1 MENFSKLSF
10 RETLTILIPG
20 IFIMLS
26 ITPIIAE
33 VFNDG
38 NVFNNSNLNLLLLS
52 ISSFFLGIIL
62 YVLDIPKNIAFFTN
76 ATPTQ
81 QLEKKLNE
89 LTIEIDKSKIHNAY
103 FKFYDESI
111 SSVQKGKT
119 DRLTSMYHFSMNIFI
134 SSIIVLLIY
143 LISWFC
149 TKNFIYYSFPIILIG
164 ILSLISTLGL
174 FYGKRKVKYYFTR
187 QYKSF
192 LNSVEYQRLVSTQ
205 N

>member
-20 IFIMLS
+20 IFTMLS
-26 ITPIIAE
+26 ITPIISE
-33 VFNDG
+33 IFSDG
-38 NVFNNSNLNLLLLS
+38 NVFDNSNLNLLLLS
-52 ISSFFLGIIL
+52 MNSFFLGIIL
-62 YVLDIPKNIAFFTN
+62 YVLDIPKKISFFDN
-76 ATPTQ
+76 ATPTK
-81 QLEKKLNE
+81 QLEVKLKE
-89 LTIEIDKSKIHNAY
+89 LNIGVDESKIHNAY
-103 FKFYDESI
+103 FDFYNKCI
-111 SSVQKGKT
+111 SSELKGKT

-134 SSIIVLLIY
+134 SSLIIVLIY
-143 LISWFC
+143 SIYWFF
-149 TKNFIYYSFPIILIG
+149 TGSFIFYFFPIILIG

-192 LNSVEYQRLVSTQ
+192 LNSDEYQRITNTQ